1 MAGASQSRADSN
13 SFPFCVEGVI
23 FVKDNETVL
32 QDGSRTV
39 AMPYGTI
46 MSQVASSGKW
56 VPWLNANLAGTT
68 GTQYPL
74 GFLATPGGLT
84 AAQIAAGDVT
94 GVQIYYAGSGAQIDV
109 NQIVFDKGS
118 TGAGTPNTL
127 AAVPTVPTSLAKQA
141 EALLNERG
149 FVFVS
154 TVAIDN
160 LEN

>member
-13 SFPFCVEGVI
+13 SFPFIVGGEGFI
-23 FVKDNETVL
+23 KDNEILLT
-32 QDGSRTV
+32 DGSRTV
-39 AMPYGTI
+39 VLAQYTL

-56 VPWLNANLAGTT
+56 VPWLNANLGGTT
-68 GTQYPL
+68 GTQYPM
-74 GFLATPGGLT
+74 GFLMNPGGVS
-84 AAQIAAGDVT
+84 AAALVAGDVT
-94 GVQIYYAGSGAQIDV
+94 GAQILYAGKGCQLDLS
-109 NQIVFDKGS
+109 QIVFDKGS

-127 AAVPTVPTSLAKQA
+127 AAVPTVPTNLALQA
-141 EALLNERG
+141 EQILAMKG